1 MAPTDKIRLPLR
13 WQFVPTQD
21 PRDGAIHWQWRA
33 YTQTGEIALQSEERF
48 ENLSDCMADARE
60 HGYETH

>member
-13 WQFVPTQD
+13 WQFVPVQD
-21 PRDGAIHWQWRA
+21 PRDAAIHWQWRA
-33 YTQTGEIALQSEERF
+33 CTQAGELALESDRKF

-60 HGYETH
+60 RGYDTR